1 MGCDNYIEMLVHPV
15 LKKIAIRPAAKDNR
29 NKIQWA
35 SGTNT
40 NRSSRCFAC
49 MAYIKTLYQIFG
61 WDPDFKY
68 KLYGVIYHDGS
79 DSACVFSDINASV
92 YIDKDQYL
100 SAEGVDASGQLLS
113 QSGKHIRALAGDF
126 ENAVGKDYYVEMK
139 GKKILIK
146 GNHDK
151 QYDMSLFEEITDFKT
166 ISANGIYIAMMHY
179 PMLSWPK
186 SHHGSLQLHG
196 HVHGRRE
203 DNEANRDAGI
213 LRYDVGVDANNY
225 CPVSIHQIT
234 TFFGI

>member
-1 MGCDNYIEMLVHPV
+1 MIYFTADLHLGHRAVINMQNRPFADVEEMNRTIISNYNAIVGQDDTVYLLGDLCHH
-15 LKKIAIRPAAKDNR
+15 LKVEEANEII
-29 NKIQWA
+29 
-35 SGTNT
+35 S
-40 NRSSRCFAC
+40 
-49 MAYIKTLYQIFG
+49 
-61 WDPDFKY
+61 
-68 KLYGVIYHDGS
+68 KL
-79 DSACVFSDINASV
+79 
-92 YIDKDQYL
+92 
-100 SAEGVDASGQLLS
+100 
-113 QSGKHIRALAGDF
+113 
-126 ENAVGKDYYVEMK
+126 K

-186 SHHGSLQLHG
+186 SHHGSLQLHA

>member
-1 MGCDNYIEMLVHPV
+1 MDVFGDRWYNHVERIKESWCSTINESDTVIVPGDISWG
-15 LKKIAIRPAAKDNR
+15 LKLEDAVYDLDWI
-29 NKIQWA
+29 
-35 SGTNT
+35 
-40 NRSSRCFAC
+40 
-49 MAYIKTLYQIFG
+49 
-61 WDPDFKY
+61 
-68 KLYGVIYHDGS
+68 
-79 DSACVFSDINASV
+79 DS
-92 YIDKDQYL
+92 L
-100 SAEGVDASGQLLS
+100 PG
-113 QSGKHIRALAGDF
+113 R
-126 ENAVGKDYYVEMK
+126 
-139 GKKILIK
+139 KILIK